1 MPKVQ
6 ISHDGL
12 VRESLLREC
21 VETKETCSW
30 CGSKRRT
37 GKKLF
42 QYSVEKDDGSSP
54 NPIKG
59 LFCSVSCMKTMN
71 HH

>member
-6 ISHDGL
+6 ISHNGL

-30 CGSKRRT
+30 CGNTR
-37 GKKLF
+37 KKGGLF
-42 QYSVEKDDGSSP
+42 RYSIQDDGFGASP

-59 LFCSVSCMKTMN
+59 LFCSMPCMKTMN